1 MYKGAFRAMSP
12 CRSRKKWGPIWE
24 LNAQRDKGICWFY
37 LLTPVF
43 PRRQN
48 LLNSDKG
55 SVEKDNQCSGSAA
68 RLEKNARHLGTKR
81 PELIFLHAKGSVE
94 SLYQPSCSAAHSRAI
109 NGHTTRAQSA
119 VRNRKNRQC
128 YSNKDCRHDTKERAC
143 ATIFLHVESGVES
156 KFKPEGSAARQPTP
170 SSKLHSLDSEPL
182 KTQYERIR
190 AIPLVGLA
198 WKLLYNGNETSV

>member
-94 SLYQPSCSAAHSRAI
+94 SLYQPSCSAAQHKVPFAI
-109 NGHTTRAQSA
+109 ARIASVTVTKTVDTIQ
-119 VRNRKNRQC
+119 KN
-128 YSNKDCRHDTKERAC
+128 

-198 WKLLYNGNETSV
+198 WKLLYDGNETSV